1 MELVGRRAVVTGGAA
16 GLGEF
21 IARALAA
28 EGAHVVVVDVDGDA
42 ASALAAELGGT
53 AVTADL
59 STVSGV
65 DRVVAATK
73 ERIDILVNCAGG
85 WSPRGQN
92 YPEADS
98 DDWDGVLT
106 LNLRAPMLLLQR
118 LREPLGRSP
127 VGACVSIAS
136 SAGTDVGAYPAPE
149 YAVAKAGLIR
159 LTTSLADWPG
169 RYGVRVAC
177 VVPGWIGLARA
188 LAEIERLPPAER
200 SLTVAPEDIAT
211 EVFGL
216 IKDPG
221 SGGRVVLMAEGEPP
235 RRLYGD

>member
-21 IARALAA
+21 IVRALAQ
-28 EGAHVVVVDVDGDA
+28 EGAHVVVVDVDGPA
-42 ASALAAELGGT
+42 ATALAAELGGT
-53 AVTADL
+53 ALTADL
-59 STVSGV
+59 SGVSGV
-65 DRVVAATK
+65 DAVVAATN

-85 WSPRGQN
+85 WSPKGRN
-92 YPEADS
+92 YPESGSA
-98 DDWDGVLT
+98 DWDSVLG

-118 LREPLGRSP
+118 LREPLGRSS

-136 SAGTDVGAYPAPE
+136 SAGIGEGAYPAPE

-177 VVPGWIGLARA
+177 VVPGWIGLPRA
-188 LAEIERLPPAER
+188 LAQIEQLPAADRP
-200 SLTVAPEDIAT
+200 LTVPPEDIAT
-211 EVFGL
+211 EVVRL

-221 SGGRVVLMAEGEPP
+221 SGGQVVVMAEGEPP
-235 RRLYGD
+235 RRLYGE